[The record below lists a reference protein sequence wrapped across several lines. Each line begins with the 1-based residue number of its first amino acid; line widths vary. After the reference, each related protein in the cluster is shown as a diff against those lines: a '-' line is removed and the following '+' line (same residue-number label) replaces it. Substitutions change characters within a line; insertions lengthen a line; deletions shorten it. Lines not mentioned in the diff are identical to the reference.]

1 MSKVSFEDIGAVIAT
16 FAAQDGVKPG
26 QMVKITANGEVGA
39 CSANDAFAGQ
49 AQSVRGG
56 FAGVQVKGFLTLPI
70 TGSVALGRVSLAAD
84 GTGGVQTAST
94 GGVPALV
101 VSVDAAAKTA
111 VVCLSEKGGFC
122 YGESV

>member
-1 MSKVSFEDIGAVIAT
+1 M
-16 FAAQDGVKPG
+16 DGVKPG

-56 FAGVQVKGFLTLPI
+56 LPGAGEGFLTLPI

-111 VVCLSEKGGFC
+111 VVCL
-122 YGESV
+122 

>member
-49 AQSVRGG
+49 A
-56 FAGVQVKGFLTLPI
+56 LTLPI

-111 VVCLSEKGGFC
+111 VVCL
-122 YGESV
+122 

>member
-16 FAAQDGVKPG
+16 FAAKDGVKPG

-111 VVCLSEKGGFC
+111 VVCL
-122 YGESV
+122 

>member
-16 FAAQDGVKPG
+16 FAAPDSVTPG
-26 QMVKITANGEVGA
+26 QVVKITANGAGGA
-39 CSANDAFAGQ
+39 GSAKGAFAGQ

-56 FAGVQVKGFLTLPI
+56 FAGGQVKGFLTLPA
-70 TGSVALGRVSLAAD
+70 TGRVALGRGSLGAD
-84 GTGGVQTAST
+84 GPGGGQTAAT

-111 VVCLSEKGGFC
+111 VVCL
-122 YGESV
+122 

>member
-1 MSKVSFEDIGAVIAT
+1 
-16 FAAQDGVKPG
+16 
-26 QMVKITANGEVGA
+26 MVKITANGEVGA

-84 GTGGVQTAST
+84 GTGGVQAATT
-94 GGVPALV
+94 GGVTALV

-111 VVCLSEKGGFC
+111 VVCL
-122 YGESV
+122 

>member
-16 FAAQDGVKPG
+16 FAAKDGVKPG

-49 AQSVRGG
+49 AQSVRSG

-70 TGSVALGRVSLAAD
+70 TGDVSLGRVSLEAD
-84 GTGGVQTAST
+84 GTGGVQAATT
-94 GGVPALV
+94 GGVTALV

-111 VVCLSEKGGFC
+111 VVCL
-122 YGESV
+122 

>member
-16 FAAQDGVKPG
+16 FAAKDGVKPG

-56 FAGVQVKGFLTLPI
+56 FAGVQVKGFMTLPI
-70 TGSVALGRVSLAAD
+70 SGSVSLGQVILAAD
-84 GTGGVQTAST
+84 GTGKVKTAST
-94 GGVPALV
+94 GVTALV
-101 VSVDAAAKTA
+101 VSVDDAAHTA
-111 VVCLSEKGGFC
+111 VVCL
-122 YGESV
+122 

>member
-49 AQSVRGG
+49 
-56 FAGVQVKGFLTLPI
+56 
-70 TGSVALGRVSLAAD
+70 VS
-84 GTGGVQTAST
+84 
-94 GGVPALV
+94 
-101 VSVDAAAKTA
+101 
-111 VVCLSEKGGFC
+111 
-122 YGESV
+122 